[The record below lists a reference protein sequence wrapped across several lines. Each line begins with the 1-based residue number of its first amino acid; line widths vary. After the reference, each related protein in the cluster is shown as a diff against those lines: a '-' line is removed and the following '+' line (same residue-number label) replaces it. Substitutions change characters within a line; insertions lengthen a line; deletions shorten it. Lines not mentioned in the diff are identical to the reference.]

1 MGVHEYH
8 QSVNW
13 LGPITAL
20 ICDREY
26 SEAFALAE
34 FFPPTQSRI
43 ALQFVALLGQ
53 GNYREADVFLKQLK
67 IDSHTATDD
76 FKTFIRG
83 LDLDLFKI
91 AVEAIKLNYLS
102 LGLFCLELRLPLQPT
117 VTQSII
123 REMLLLTSRALSS
136 GELNLGYKC
145 LQRLLSLD
153 DSPSRLLQ
161 YAEVA
166 LISRRRESS
175 EPLFEFAENLIYRVL
190 SQVPGEDLE
199 SRLKIARLLAID
211 AQTFNDARELLRQ
224 IVEADPGMISRVF
237 DTISPLIEYKPY
249 FSEIADFLSAIAP
262 EKIEL
267 ITIRLV
273 NGHKLQRNPAL
284 LEKAQSLLDAFD
296 YAGQGYDSQ
305 LVKAILTLGP
315 HLDNFETGARRLIKL
330 DVRPETLLE
339 ATEILLSHKIKDYA
353 LVSHLL
359 ERILHLNPDVRLKVL
374 AAYGRLSYLAKS
386 DGQADLSNKFL
397 EKTINLST
405 GLIEFLERGISNSL
419 TTQLIFIND
428 NEALISKA
436 HWYRPGE
443 IDESIAT
450 LIRSAEPYERR
461 EVLYTVLTNHTRFQI
476 DRLILCVDTLFHVD
490 LGLTERDVKQ
500 IEEIVPSLAPEVQKM
515 IPKRLAKQEIR
526 HFDEGI
532 ELYAYHSSSDLFAF
546 DRAYSQGAYIR
557 LTDEALADKYT
568 SLWGEGVGEIARAA
582 RPSPKKRKGR
592 RKTPP
597 RRIER
602 HTRVDFPAL
611 CKLEKKV
618 DLKIQLTKST
628 PKKTRVRKKLE
639 FEVAPEVKKITLD
652 INVTAPQFAIQER
665 KKRMLMSVDEDSEE
679 VRFTLVPLELGDQV
693 IEVEFFYES
702 LRVGY
707 LLVKTRVTERL
718 ITDSPSNVLVM
729 EAPSSARKKMA
740 DSSLSSDRRTVHA
753 TWFEKESKLSYT
765 IYSPGIN
772 ESPEWETLGPNLQG
786 EVESYLQQLNVFL
799 NEIVIHG
806 NPNDEEWNSIL
817 LNLQGIGSDLFT
829 KLIPNPLAVQARE
842 WKPGSLVV
850 ISTNE
855 QWIPWELMYD
865 ENDFWGKRFIIARLP
880 RLSDR
885 RSAPDSGRPE
895 KVPPRSIKRIVNV
908 IGGDVGV
915 AEAKQAYGLFNNLAK
930 SVQVEIL
937 QEKSVAELKSALVKT
952 DVLHCTCHGHLEPH
966 MLQVAKDKT
975 ILTNLLPQT
984 IHQLPLEPGSFVFAN
999 TCTSALPVLTFG
1011 RFSSFAW
1018 EFYRRGAG
1026 AFVGTLGA
1034 VPTSHAVCF
1043 AESIYREIFGKGS
1056 QKTIG
1061 QAVALAKNAA
1071 SSERNLFWLLYCIY
1085 GDPDYKLKISA
1096 QRRK

>member
-1 MGVHEYH
+1 MEAHEDH

-20 ICDREY
+20 IRDKEY

-53 GNYREADVFLKQLK
+53 GNYREADIFLKQLK
-67 IDSHTATDD
+67 IDAHTATDD

-102 LGLFCLELRLPLQPT
+102 IGLFCLELRLPLQPT
-117 VTQSII
+117 ATQSII
-123 REMLLLTSRALSS
+123 REMLVLTSRALSS
-136 GELNLGYKC
+136 GELDLGYKC

-166 LISRRRESS
+166 LASRRRESS
-175 EPLFEFAENLIYRVL
+175 ESLSEFAENLIYRVL
-190 SQVPGEDLE
+190 SQVPSDDLE
-199 SRLKIARLLAID
+199 SRLKIAKLLAID
-211 AQTFNDARELLRQ
+211 ARTFNDALELLRQ
-224 IVEADPGMISRVF
+224 IVEADPEMISRVF
-237 DTISPLIEYKPY
+237 DTLSPLIEYKPY
-249 FSEIADFLSAIAP
+249 FSEIADFLLAIAP

-296 YAGQGYDSQ
+296 YAGHGYDSQ
-305 LVKAILTLGP
+305 LVKAILTVGP

-374 AAYGRLSYLAKS
+374 AAYGRLGYLAKS

-405 GLIEFLERGISNSL
+405 GLFELLERGISNSL

-461 EVLYTVLTNHTRFQI
+461 EVLYTVLINHTRFQI
-476 DRLILCVDTLFHVD
+476 DQLILCVDTLFQVD
-490 LGLTERDVKQ
+490 LGLTERYVKQ
-500 IEEIVPSLAPEVQKM
+500 IEELSPSLAPEVQK
-515 IPKRLAKQEIR
+515 IITEGLARQKIR
-526 HFDEGI
+526 HFEEGI
-532 ELYAYHSSSDLFAF
+532 H
-546 DRAYSQGAYIR
+546 AYSTRAFSQQNFMAFWLPG
-557 LTDEALADKYT
+557 
-568 SLWGEGVGEIARAA
+568 RAA
-582 RPSPKKRKGR
+582 SLEAFGTITEGTSPKKHKGR
-592 RKTPP
+592 RKAPP

-602 HTRVDFPAL
+602 HTRVDFPAH
-611 CKLEKKV
+611 CELEKKV
-618 DLKIQLTKST
+618 DLRIQLTKSI
-628 PKKTRVRKKLE
+628 PKKTRVRKKLSLNI
-639 FEVAPEVKKITLD
+639 APEVKKITLD

-665 KKRMLMSVDEDSEE
+665 KKQMLMSVDKDSEE
-679 VRFTLVPLELGDQV
+679 VTFTLVPLELGNHV

-707 LLVKTRVTERL
+707 LLVKTYVAEWFM
-718 ITDSPSNVLVM
+718 TDSPSNVLVM

-740 DSSLSSDRRTVHA
+740 DSSPSSDRRTVHA

-765 IYSPGIN
+765 VYSPGIN

-786 EVESYLQQLNVFL
+786 EVESYLRQLNVFL
-799 NEIVIHG
+799 NEVVVQG

-817 LNLQGIGSDLFT
+817 LNLRGIGSDLFT
-829 KLIPNPLAVQARE
+829 KLIPNPLAAQTRE

-865 ENDFWGKRFIIARLP
+865 EDDFWGKRFIIARLP

-885 RSAPDSGRPE
+885 RNVPDSRRPLIRS
-895 KVPPRSIKRIVNV
+895 PRAIKRIVNV

-915 AEAKQAYGLFNNLAK
+915 AEAQQAYGLFNNLAS

-937 QEKSVAELKSALVKT
+937 QEKPVADLKIALVKT

-975 ILTNLLPQT
+975 TFTNLLPQT

-1026 AFVGTLGA
+1026 AFIGTLGA

-1043 AESIYREIFGKGS
+1043 AESIYREIFGKDN

-1071 SSERNLFWLLYCIY
+1071 ASERNLFWLLYCIY
-1085 GDPDYKLKISA
+1085 GDPDYKLRVSSP
-1096 QRRK
+1096 RRK